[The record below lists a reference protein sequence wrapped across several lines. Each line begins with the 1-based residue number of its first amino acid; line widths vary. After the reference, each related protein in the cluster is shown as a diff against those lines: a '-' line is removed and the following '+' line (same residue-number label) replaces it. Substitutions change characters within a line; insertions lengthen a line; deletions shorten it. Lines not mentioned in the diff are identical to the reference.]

1 MLGITIKS
9 EENST
14 GSQDHENQRHST
26 GAKMNI
32 MDQNTESRDHID
44 LAKYYKREERGIDS
58 VINIATNSSSE
69 GRNSPRDK
77 AESIVSMPENKFHS
91 IEHTPELIPRRKKA
105 KIRSTKVLSEK
116 Y

>member
-1 MLGITIKS
+1 M
-9 EENST
+9 
-14 GSQDHENQRHST
+14 
-26 GAKMNI
+26 
-32 MDQNTESRDHID
+32 ID
-44 LAKYYKREERGIDS
+44 LNKYYKREERGIDS
-58 VINIATNSSSE
+58 VINIATNSSSDDK
-69 GRNSPRDK
+69 NSTLDK